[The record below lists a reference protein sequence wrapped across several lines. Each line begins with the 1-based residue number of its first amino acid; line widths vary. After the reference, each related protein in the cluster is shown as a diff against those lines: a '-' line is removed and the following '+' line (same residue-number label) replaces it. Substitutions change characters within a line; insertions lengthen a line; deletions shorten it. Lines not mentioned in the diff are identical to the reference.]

1 MSNSSMVSSSSSH
14 AATAAAA
21 SAAAIAAT
29 CAPGWAGSVRG
40 GWAGRRLSTQ
50 SFRFHPL
57 TAPAFPLVEGPSPA
71 AATALVPAAF
81 ALAPIP
87 TTRWGGGGPNQG
99 PLAAA
104 ELCAVFDAV
113 LQTPGLSCNSCH
125 AVQGGQRLAKLLV
138 QRQVCQ
144 REGAAGGNAASSEP
158 HPRAEHPQ
166 LPDQSSFQ
174 ALSAAQGHIFNC
186 PNDQHRVRTAKD
198 GPSPP
203 PLGRPQEQSGDAQS
217 PGAALITSTDTQL

>member
-87 TTRWGGGGPNQG
+87 TTRWGGGAPTRGLSPLQNSAPCLMLCSK
-99 PLAAA
+99 PLACLATLVMQCKGDSDWRSCWFSVKYVNGRVQQGEMPQA
-104 ELCAVFDAV
+104 LNPTRAQSIRNSQIKA
-113 LQTPGLSCNSCH
+113 LSRHYPLHKATFSI
-125 AVQGGQRLAKLLV
+125 APTISIVYGQR
-138 QRQVCQ
+138 RTD
-144 REGAAGGNAASSEP
+144 
-158 HPRAEHPQ
+158 
-166 LPDQSSFQ
+166 LPLPLWV
-174 ALSAAQGHIFNC
+174 ALRS
-186 PNDQHRVRTAKD
+186 RVAM
-198 GPSPP
+198 PSP
-203 PLGRPQEQSGDAQS
+203 LGQR
-217 PGAALITSTDTQL
+217 